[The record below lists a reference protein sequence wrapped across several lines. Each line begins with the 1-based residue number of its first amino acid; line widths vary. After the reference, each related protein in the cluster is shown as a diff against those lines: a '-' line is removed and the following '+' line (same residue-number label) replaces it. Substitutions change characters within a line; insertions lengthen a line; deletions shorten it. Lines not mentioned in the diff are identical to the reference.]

1 MNGNRF
7 ICMAFTAALASWQ
20 AGSLAAETTPSP
32 SAAIVKQLFDNEQT
46 GVPGKELLML
56 TVEYLPGGAS
66 LPHRH
71 DAQVFVYVLEGQHQD
86 AGRRRSH
93 RHAAPRPDLLREPDR
108 HSRRF
113 GQCQQDQTRQVSGV
127 HRQGQGRTGNA
138 RSRARRN
145 AVKILATLSKRFAGL
160 LLAIYLAPRGPK

>member
-71 DAQVFVYVLEGQHQD
+71 DAQVFVYVLEGELKMQV
-86 AGRRRSH
+86 AGGPIVMLHPGQTFYESPTDI
-93 RHAAPRPDLLREPDR
+93 HAVSANASKTKPAKFLVFIVKDKGAPVTREVAP
-108 HSRRF
+108 
-113 GQCQQDQTRQVSGV
+113 
-127 HRQGQGRTGNA
+127 A
-138 RSRARRN
+138 
-145 AVKILATLSKRFAGL
+145 AT
-160 LLAIYLAPRGPK
+160 P